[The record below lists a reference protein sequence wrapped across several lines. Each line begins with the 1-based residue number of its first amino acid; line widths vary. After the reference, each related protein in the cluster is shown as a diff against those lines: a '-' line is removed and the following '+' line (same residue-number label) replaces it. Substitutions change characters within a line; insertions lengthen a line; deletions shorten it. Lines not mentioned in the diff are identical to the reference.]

1 MTDSDDRIEALTTS
15 FNNLIEA
22 LRPRC
27 PYCGAKLSHYW
38 FYELFGGGQFQIC
51 LKCRK
56 VVKRMDDEKPGC
68 GTCKHFQIDG
78 MFGLWGDIHD
88 RDWVNKEY
96 CSNYEKKGE
105 D

>member
-15 FNNLIEA
+15 FNIIREA

-38 FYELFGGGQFQIC
+38 LPSLFGGGQFQIC

-56 VVKRMDDEKPGC
+56 KVVKMMDDEKPSC

-78 MFGLWGDIHD
+78 MFGLWCDKSHD
-88 RDWVNKEY
+88 WMNIKY
-96 CSNYEKKGE
+96 CSDYER
-105 D
+105 

>member
-15 FNNLIEA
+15 FNIIREA

-38 FYELFGGGQFQIC
+38 FYEPSCFGGGQFQIC

-56 VVKRMDDEKPGC
+56 KVVKRMDDEKPSC

-78 MFGLWGDIHD
+78 MFGLWCDKSHD
-88 RDWVNKEY
+88 WMNIEY
-96 CSNYEKKGE
+96 CSDYER
-105 D
+105 